1 MTSTRKVEARKKY
14 SARRKVL
21 LGFVAVLLA
30 VVAYLHFTGAAGTS
44 GIPSEDMD
52 WDGDGTVT
60 EQEILQ
66 AFYAVVVEKT
76 SEGPRECRAYTWRAD
91 GRSIRVDCKT
101 VLQPDIPAKE

>member
-1 MTSTRKVEARKKY
+1 MTTTRKIETRKNF
-14 SARRKVL
+14 SMRRKVL

-30 VVAYLHFTGAAGTS
+30 AVAYLHFTGAAGTS
-44 GIPSEDMD
+44 GIPSKDMD

-76 SEGPRECRAYTWRAD
+76 SEGPRECRAYAWRAD

-101 VLQPDIPAKE
+101 VLQPETAAAK

>member
-1 MTSTRKVEARKKY
+1 MSKQKIGARKTF
-14 SARRKVL
+14 SLRRKVM

-30 VVAYLHFTGAAGTS
+30 AVAYLHFTGAAGTS

-76 SEGPRECRAYTWRAD
+76 SEGPRECRAYAWRAD
-91 GRSIRVDCKT
+91 GKSIRVDCKT
-101 VLQPDIPAKE
+101 VLQTETPASK

>member
-1 MTSTRKVEARKKY
+1 MSKRKTFSTRRKL
-14 SARRKVL
+14 L

-30 VVAYLHFTGAAGTS
+30 VVGVLHFTGAAGTS
-44 GIPSEDMD
+44 GIPSKDMD

-76 SEGPRECRAYTWRAD
+76 SEGPRECRAYSWRAD

-101 VLQPDIPAKE
+101 VMQSGAAAPE

>member
-1 MTSTRKVEARKKY
+1 MTTTRKIETRKNF
-14 SARRKVL
+14 SMRRKVL

-30 VVAYLHFTGAAGTS
+30 AVAYLHFTGAAGTS
-44 GIPSEDMD
+44 GIPSKDMD

-66 AFYAVVVEKT
+66 AFYAVVVDKT
-76 SEGPRECRAYTWRAD
+76 SEGPRECRAYAWRAD

-101 VLQPDIPAKE
+101 VMQPDASAKE

>member
-1 MTSTRKVEARKKY
+1 MSAHKIGARKNFSTRRKL
-14 SARRKVL
+14 L
-21 LGFVAVLLA
+21 LGFVAILLA
-30 VVAYLHFTGAAGTS
+30 AVGYLHFTGAAGTS
-44 GIPSEDMD
+44 GIPSKDMD

-76 SEGPRECRAYTWRAD
+76 SVGPRECRAYEWRAD

-101 VLQPDIPAKE
+101 VLQPETPAK